1 MQPEEKQQVEK
12 RLRSKWIYFGVAA
25 ISAFMGTLDSSIVNV
40 ALPTIAE
47 EFNSDVKTVAWVA
60 QAYILG
66 MTALLL
72 VGGRLLDIWGERKL
86 FTIGFILFTL
96 GSAMCAFSFSI
107 YMLIFS
113 RAFQALGGAVLMS
126 SNQGLIAKSFPA
138 RQRGRMLGVIGT
150 VVSIGLASGPPLGG
164 FLVDTLGWRA
174 IFWINIPIG
183 LIAIIYSIRT
193 LAHNPSPEAGHNF
206 DYGGSILL
214 ALGLTAL
221 FLGFNFGPDYG
232 WESLRVVGLIAV
244 AVVFLGLFFMNETR
258 VTNPLL
264 KLQLFSNRYFAQSC
278 ACAFLAFVALM
289 SNSIL
294 MPFYLQNVRLFSPQS
309 VGLFMMTV
317 PAAMFLVA
325 PLAGY
330 LSDLIGTRIPSTF
343 GLAILGSGLYLLS
356 TMDTQTA
363 NHQIV
368 LFMAML
374 GVGMGIFS
382 SPNSNAILSSVPQKF
397 VGTASGLTAMMR
409 TSGITF
415 GLALS
420 VTLYTFFRQNAVG
433 EGITDEQLLYLAGIQ
448 PAFAMASI
456 IAGINLILSA
466 TRGKRPNLN

>member
-96 GSAMCAFSFSI
+96 GSAMCAFSLSI
-107 YMLIFS
+107 HMLIFS

-138 RQRGRMLGVIGT
+138 KQRGRMLGVIGT

-193 LAHNPSPEAGHNF
+193 LAHNPSSEAGYKF
-206 DYGGSILL
+206 DYHGSILL
-214 ALGLTAL
+214 AIGLTAL

-232 WESLRVVGLIAV
+232 WASLRVIGLVAL
-244 AVVFLGLFFMNETR
+244 AVVLLGLFFLNETR
-258 VTNPLL
+258 VSNPLL

-294 MPFYLQNVRLFSPQS
+294 MPFYLQNARMFSPQS

-317 PAAMFLVA
+317 PLSMLLAA

-356 TMDTQTA
+356 TMDLQTA
-363 NHQIV
+363 THQIV

-374 GVGMGIFS
+374 GIGMGIFS
-382 SPNSNAILSSVPQKF
+382 SPNSNAILSSVPRRF

-420 VTLYTFFRQNAVG
+420 VTLYTFFRQDAEAAG
-433 EGITDEQLLYLAGIQ
+433 TTAEQLLYLAGIQ

-466 TRGKRPNLN
+466 TRGKRPKLD